1 MSVLMRYRAVPPS
14 SVLFQRLLNDKAFVT
29 LMLAFYNYG
38 FSFFDGTSDWDREST
53 LAYVIESR
61 RQILGDVVEARRLI
75 DEFLLEL
82 ERTRLAYP
90 GIEERTCG
98 LEESLLAVW
107 ERTKEALRSIRDDA
121 DMFVSRIMSGD
132 QQLGK
137 GDSRD
142 LEDEDFIG
150 LVSAPLV
157 QEAARVMGELKVE
170 TMFADA
176 TIWDLEGF
184 KSLRR
189 LYRDA
194 AAHGEALLVAFC

>member
-75 DEFLLEL
+75 GEFLLEL

-98 LEESLLAVW
+98 LEESLLPVW

-150 LVSAPLV
+150 LVSAPLRSCKRPP
-157 QEAARVMGELKVE
+157 ESWE
-170 TMFADA
+170 
-176 TIWDLEGF
+176 
-184 KSLRR
+184 S
-189 LYRDA
+189 
-194 AAHGEALLVAFC
+194 